1 MKTKL
6 EIAKERK
13 TRREQDRADIIALTE
28 EIRAFNKVLNDKED
42 IDLTELK
49 TQLTEL
55 PKLIAEPLNTSLGGF
70 LDSFEPYLKLST
82 QKQKQPDLPGLL
94 KNLKI
99 EQPELDLKPIAKEIA
114 KLKQKAVKQ
123 SQRPE
128 DFIPYRRVVKMGN
141 RFLFD
146 DNMTS
151 GGGGGAVDTSG
162 LATTAKQDDI
172 ISAINSSGGTPST
185 NLAGDKDIANTATP
199 EALASST
206 PCSYVLIQAKTSN
219 TSNCFVGNASAQEVE
234 LEPGQAWSFAI
245 DNLNKIYIRVGTN
258 DDGVSYTGG

>member
-99 EQPELDLKPIAKEIA
+99 EQPQLDLKPIAKEIA

-151 GGGGGAVDTSG
+151 GGGGGGVDTSG

-172 ISAINSSGGTPST
+172 KNQLALKPGTDFDYIDGQQTSSTVDTYVYKLGGSGGTAVKTITITYTDS
-185 NLAGDKDIANTATP
+185 
-199 EALASST
+199 
-206 PCSYVLIQAKTSN
+206 AKTDIDK
-219 TSNCFVGNASAQEVE
+219 VE
-234 LEPGQAWSFAI
+234 YA
-245 DNLNKIYIRVGTN
+245 
-258 DDGVSYTGG
+258 

>member
-6 EIAKERK
+6 EIAQERK
-13 TRREQDRADIIALTE
+13 TRREQDRADIIALTN
-28 EIRAFNKVLNDKED
+28 EIRAFNEVLNDKED

-151 GGGGGAVDTSG
+151 GGGGGGVDVSG

-172 ISAINSSGGTPST
+172 KNQIALKPGTDFDHLSITNSDTDEDTLTFKTGGSGGTT
-185 NLAGDKDIANTATP
+185 VQTIVITYAAGAAKASDDLS
-199 EALASST
+199 ALD
-206 PCSYVLIQAKTSN
+206 
-219 TSNCFVGNASAQEVE
+219 
-234 LEPGQAWSFAI
+234 WS
-245 DNLNKIYIRVGTN
+245 
-258 DDGVSYTGG
+258 